1 MKKRTRQDFQAA
13 LGWCTV
19 INFGFM
25 MLWFLAFLVAHDFVY
40 MVHSSM
46 FPGLTPESFDVL
58 HYQLL
63 GFFKLSVMLLNFV
76 PYIAL
81 RIIGCH

>member
-1 MKKRTRQDFQAA
+1 MTRQDLQAV

-19 INFGFM
+19 INFAFM
-25 MLWFLAFLVAHDFVY
+25 MLWFFAFLVAHDFVY
-40 MVHSSM
+40 HVHSSM
-46 FPGLTPESFDVL
+46 FSGLSSERFDEL

-63 GFFKLSVMLLNFV
+63 GFFKLSVILLNLV

-81 RIIGCH
+81 RIIGRS

>member
-1 MKKRTRQDFQAA
+1 MTRQDLQAV

-40 MVHSSM
+40 QVHSSM

-63 GFFKLSVMLLNFV
+63 GFYKLSVMLLNLV

-81 RIIGCH
+81 RIIGGRSA

>member
-1 MKKRTRQDFQAA
+1 MTKEDISGI

-25 MLWFLAFLVAHDFVY
+25 KLWFLAFLVAHDFVY

-46 FPGLTPESFDVL
+46 FQGLTPESFDVL

-63 GFFKLSVMLLNFV
+63 GFFKMSVMLLNFV

-81 RIIGCH
+81 RIIGRS

>member
-1 MKKRTRQDFQAA
+1 MTKDDIRGI

-25 MLWFLAFLVAHDFVY
+25 MLWFLVFLVAHDFVY
-40 MVHSSM
+40 QVHSSI

-63 GFFKLSVMLLNFV
+63 TFFKVSVMLLNFV

-81 RIIGCH
+81 RIIGRS

>member
-1 MKKRTRQDFQAA
+1 MTKEDLRGV

-19 INFGFM
+19 INFAFM
-25 MLWFLAFLVAHDFVY
+25 MLWFFAFLVAHDLVY
-40 MVHSSM
+40 QVHSFI
-46 FPGLTPESFDVL
+46 FPGLSSERFDEL
-58 HYQLL
+58 HYQLI

-81 RIIGCH
+81 RIVGRS

>member
-1 MKKRTRQDFQAA
+1 MTKDDIRGI

-25 MLWFLAFLVAHDFVY
+25 MLWFLVFLVAHDFVY
-40 MVHSSM
+40 QLHSFI

-63 GFFKLSVMLLNFV
+63 GFFKLSVILLNFV

-81 RIIGCH
+81 RIIGRS

>member
-1 MKKRTRQDFQAA
+1 MTRQDLRGI

-25 MLWFLAFLVAHDFVY
+25 MLWFFAFLVAHDFVY
-40 MVHSSM
+40 QVHSSM
-46 FPGLTPESFDVL
+46 FPGLSPERFDEL

-63 GFFKLSVMLLNFV
+63 GFFKLSVILLNLV

-81 RIIGCH
+81 RIIGRS

>member
-1 MKKRTRQDFQAA
+1 MTRQDLQAV

-19 INFGFM
+19 INFAFM
-25 MLWFLAFLVAHDFVY
+25 MLWFLVFLVAHDLAY
-40 MVHSSM
+40 QIHSSM
-46 FPGLTPESFDVL
+46 FPGLSQVRFVEL

-63 GFFKLSVMLLNFV
+63 GFFKLSVMLLNLA

-81 RIIGCH
+81 RIIGRS

>member
-1 MKKRTRQDFQAA
+1 
-13 LGWCTV
+13 V

-25 MLWFLAFLVAHDFVY
+25 MFWFLTFLVAHDLAY
-40 MVHSSM
+40 QIHSSM
-46 FPGLTPESFDVL
+46 FPGLTPESFDEL

-63 GFFKLSVMLLNFV
+63 GFFKLSVMLLNLA

-81 RIIGCH
+81 RIIGRS

>member
-1 MKKRTRQDFQAA
+1 MTRQDLQAV

-25 MLWFLAFLVAHDFVY
+25 MLWFLVFLVAHDLAY
-40 MVHSSM
+40 QIHSSM
-46 FPGLTPESFDVL
+46 FPGLSSVRFVEV

-63 GFFKLSVMLLNFV
+63 GFFKLSVILLNFV

-81 RIIGCH
+81 RIISGRSS

>member
-1 MKKRTRQDFQAA
+1 MTKDDFRGV

-25 MLWFLAFLVAHDFVY
+25 MLWFLVFLVAHDFVY
-40 MVHSSM
+40 QVHSSI

-63 GFFKLSVMLLNFV
+63 TFFKVSVMLLNFV

-81 RIIGCH
+81 RIIGRS

>member
-1 MKKRTRQDFQAA
+1 MTKEDFRGI

-25 MLWFLAFLVAHDFVY
+25 MLWSLAFVVAHDFVY
-40 MVHSSM
+40 QVHSTM
-46 FPGLTPESFDVL
+46 FSLSSERFDEL

-63 GFFKLSVMLLNFV
+63 GFFKLSVILLNLV

-81 RIIGCH
+81 RIIGRS

>member
-1 MKKRTRQDFQAA
+1 MKKMTRQDFQAA

-46 FPGLTPESFDVL
+46 FPGLTPEN
-58 HYQLL
+58 
-63 GFFKLSVMLLNFV
+63 LSL
-76 PYIAL
+76 IH
-81 RIIGCH
+81 I

>member
-1 MKKRTRQDFQAA
+1 MTRDDLRAG

-25 MLWFLAFLVAHDFVY
+25 MLWFLAFLGAHDFVY
-40 MVHSSM
+40 QVHSTM
-46 FPGLTPESFDVL
+46 FSLSPERFDEL

-63 GFFKLSVMLLNFV
+63 GFFKLSVMLLNLV

-81 RIIGCH
+81 RIIR

>member
-1 MKKRTRQDFQAA
+1 MTRQDLQAV

-25 MLWFLAFLVAHDFVY
+25 MLWFFMFVVAHDFVY
-40 MVHSSM
+40 QVHSTM
-46 FPGLTPESFDVL
+46 FSLSSERFDEL

-81 RIIGCH
+81 RIIGRS

>member
-1 MKKRTRQDFQAA
+1 MTRQDLQAV

-25 MLWFLAFLVAHDFVY
+25 MFWFLTFLVAHDLAY
-40 MVHSSM
+40 QIHSSM
-46 FPGLTPESFDVL
+46 FPGLTPESFDEL

-63 GFFKLSVMLLNFV
+63 GFFKLSVMLLNLA

-81 RIIGCH
+81 RIIGRS

>member
-1 MKKRTRQDFQAA
+1 MTRQEIQTL

-25 MLWFLAFLVAHDFVY
+25 MFWFLVFLVAHDLAY
-40 MVHSSM
+40 QVHSSM
-46 FPGLTPESFDVL
+46 FPGLSQARFVEL
-58 HYQLL
+58 HYQFL
-63 GFFKLSVMLLNFV
+63 GFFKLSVMLLNFA

-81 RIIGCH
+81 RIIGGRSA

>member
-1 MKKRTRQDFQAA
+1 MTRQDLQAV

-25 MLWFLAFLVAHDFVY
+25 MLWFLVFLVAHDFAY
-40 MVHSSM
+40 QIHSSM
-46 FPGLTPESFDVL
+46 FPGLSQVRFVEL
-58 HYQLL
+58 HYQLI
-63 GFFKLSVMLLNFV
+63 GFFKLSVILLNLV

-81 RIIGCH
+81 RIISGRSS

>member
-1 MKKRTRQDFQAA
+1 MTKDDIRGI

-25 MLWFLAFLVAHDFVY
+25 MLWFLVFLVAHDFAY
-40 MVHSSM
+40 QIDSSM
-46 FPGLTPESFDVL
+46 FPGLSQVRFVEL

-63 GFFKLSVMLLNFV
+63 GFFKLSVMLLNLA

-81 RIIGCH
+81 RIIGRS